1 MEVRESAS
9 VAPLE
14 NVFEPICMNVDSI
27 EFDDCK
33 LLICSQT
40 I

>member
-1 MEVRESAS
+1 MEV
-9 VAPLE
+9 LE
-14 NVFEPICMNVDSI
+14 PSSISGQENAFEPISMDVDSL